1 MEGGRQAGR
10 AANVVADEPEDPMSV
25 SKPASFVLDPPAAAP
40 DEARRH
46 FLAKLSVECDAWDV
60 FEDRKRGRNDFVL
73 IDART
78 PPAYSDMRI
87 PGALLLPAREIDE
100 ASVAPLRGR
109 TAVVYAW
116 GTGCNAA
123 TKAAARLAAL
133 GIPVKEMIGG
143 LEAWL
148 RNGYPVEG
156 ALPPGVSFD
165 KYIAWHH
172 SGRNEPY
179 WSL

>member
-1 MEGGRQAGR
+1 MT
-10 AANVVADEPEDPMSV
+10 PTSY
-25 SKPASFVLDPPAAAP
+25 VLDPPAAPP

-46 FLAKLSVECDAWDV
+46 FIAKLSVECDAWDV
-60 FEDRKRGRNDFVL
+60 YEDRQRGATDVDVIV

-78 PPAYSDMRI
+78 AAAYADMHL
-87 PGALLLPAREIDE
+87 PGALSLPSRAIDE
-100 ASVAPLRGR
+100 ASVAPLRGKV
-109 TAVVYAW
+109 AVVYCW

-143 LEAWL
+143 LESWL

-156 ALPPGVSFD
+156 ALPAGVGYD
-165 KYIAWHH
+165 AYLAWHH
-172 SGRNEPY
+172 AEKNQPY
-179 WSL
+179 RRP